1 MLVNAAA
8 PKSRKLASQ
17 VGRLSKAR
25 NGSAHPDVTLVSEIQ
40 TIVAASMAA
49 QSPPAGSWDD
59 EQQTSFINKKIE
71 SYNNLIQLHY
81 TLLSSQIT
89 QANSASD
96 PSIIDTSN
104 LLATHVALNEQIS
117 RYRVLDLESSEEY
130 VQLLDMLKEVENI
143 LDKGTAL
150 EGEE

>member
-1 MLVNAAA
+1 M
-8 PKSRKLASQ
+8 
-17 VGRLSKAR
+17 
-25 NGSAHPDVTLVSEIQ
+25 
-40 TIVAASMAA
+40 
-49 QSPPAGSWDD
+49 
-59 EQQTSFINKKIE
+59 
-71 SYNNLIQLHY
+71 IQLHY